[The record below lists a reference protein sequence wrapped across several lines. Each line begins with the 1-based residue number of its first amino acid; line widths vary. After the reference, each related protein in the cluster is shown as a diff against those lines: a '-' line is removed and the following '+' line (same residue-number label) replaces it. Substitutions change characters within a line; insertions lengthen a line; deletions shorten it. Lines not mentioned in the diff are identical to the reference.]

1 LKKKI
6 LIVGGTGFIGFN
18 LIIKLN
24 KLNYSISSISLTKPR
39 KTRKIKNVK
48 YLICDISKKKN
59 LEKVLEKKNYDYIV
73 NLGGYVDHS
82 NKKKTYSSHYLGLI
96 NLADYFKNKNLI
108 KFIQVGSSLENGKIK
123 SPQIENYNSKLVDI
137 KSVYGKSK
145 LNATRYLLKMNK
157 KYKFPST
164 IFRLFQTY
172 GPGQD
177 PNRVISFS
185 ILQCLNNKSF
195 PCSNGSQFRD
205 FIHIKDVVKLL
216 ILSLKNKKS
225 DGKIYN
231 LGSGKPIKIKS
242 VINKIKKI
250 IKKGK
255 PLFGKIK
262 LRKDEMKYIYSNI
275 RELKKDFN
283 WKPLVNFNKGL
294 IETIKF
300 QKKIYEK

>member
-1 LKKKI
+1 MKKKI

-82 NKKKTYSSHYLGLI
+82 NKKKTYNSHYLGLR

-137 KSVYGKSK
+137 KSVYGRSK
-145 LNATRYLLKMNK
+145 LNATSYLLKMNK

-185 ILQCLNNKSF
+185 ILQCLNNKAF

>member
-1 LKKKI
+1 MKKKI

-24 KLNYSISSISLTKPR
+24 KLNYSISSISLSKPR

-82 NKKKTYSSHYLGLI
+82 NKKKTYNSHYLGLR

-185 ILQCLNNKSF
+185 ILQCLNNKAF

-275 RELKKDFN
+275 GELKKDFN

-294 IETIKF
+294 INTIKF

>member
-1 LKKKI
+1 MRRKI
-6 LIVGGTGFIGFN
+6 LIIGGTGFIGFN

-24 KLNYSISSISLTKPR
+24 KLNYSITSISLTKPSKSR
-39 KTRKIKNVK
+39 NIKNVK
-48 YLICDISKKKN
+48 YLICDISKKKD
-59 LEKVLEKKNYDYIV
+59 LEKVLGKKNYHYIV

-82 NKKKTYSSHYLGLI
+82 NKKKTYNSHYLGLK
-96 NLADYFKNKNLI
+96 NLVDYFKNKNVI

-123 SPQIENYNSKLVDI
+123 SPQSENYNSKLVDI

-145 LNATRYLLKMNK
+145 LRATKYLLKINI

-185 ILQCLNNKSF
+185 IFKCLNNEEF
-195 PCSNGSQFRD
+195 PCSNGDQFRD
-205 FIHIKDVVKLL
+205 FIYIKDVVNLL
-216 ILSLKNKKS
+216 ILSLDNKKS

-231 LGSGKPIKIKS
+231 LGCGKPIKIKS

-283 WKPLVNFNKGL
+283 WKPLINFNKGL
-294 IETIKF
+294 DETIKF
-300 QKKIYEK
+300 QKKNYEK